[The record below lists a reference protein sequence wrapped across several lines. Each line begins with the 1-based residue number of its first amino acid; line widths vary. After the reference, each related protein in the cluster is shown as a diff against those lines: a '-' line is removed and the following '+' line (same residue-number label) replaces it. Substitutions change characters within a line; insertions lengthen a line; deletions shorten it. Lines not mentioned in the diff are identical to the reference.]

1 MSMSWVFDKPFSFD
15 EPNFSRIFRF
25 FVIET
30 PVEKCSIRGIPLQYY
45 GWNSKK
51 ITNHLKKQITSLSKN
66 WKTIP
71 SKESSKIESIEQDI
85 QKLCNKNKILDEV
98 AERKEVFIHTDMKKN
113 KTMSLFYTIRCAF
126 AHGSF
131 NRGLY
136 FGEYFYFFENKD
148 RGKLRG
154 RIVVKEK
161 TLLQIINI
169 IKNMK

>member
-1 MSMSWVFDKPFSFD
+1 MSWVFDKPFSFD

-98 AERKEVFIHTDMKKN
+98 AERKEVFIHTDMKKTKLCPSFILFAVHLHMALLIGVCILAN
-113 KTMSLFYTIRCAF
+113 ISIFLRIKT
-126 AHGSF
+126 
-131 NRGLY
+131 
-136 FGEYFYFFENKD
+136 GEN
-148 RGKLRG
+148 
-154 RIVVKEK
+154 
-161 TLLQIINI
+161 
-169 IKNMK
+169 